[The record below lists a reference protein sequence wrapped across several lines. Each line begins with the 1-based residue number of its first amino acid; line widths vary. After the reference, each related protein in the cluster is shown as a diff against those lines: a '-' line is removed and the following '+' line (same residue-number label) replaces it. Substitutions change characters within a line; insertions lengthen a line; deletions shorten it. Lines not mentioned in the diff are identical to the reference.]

1 VPENG
6 KWETGNDEN
15 RSSFFVFSFP
25 LPVMRT
31 AVVHDWLNG
40 MRGGEKVLEAILPL
54 VPEPTIFTLFYVPGS
69 ISREIERYPIRASGL
84 NRLPLARRHYRNYL
98 PLYPRAIEAFDLS
111 GFDLVVSSS
120 HCVAKGAIARDG
132 APHLCY
138 CHTPVRY
145 AYEQFDVYFP
155 RGATRFWSAKKFF
168 IERLRRWDGVTA
180 DRPTQYLA
188 NSTAVADRIR
198 RHYRRDST
206 VIHPPVDVEF
216 FQGSNAGR
224 EGFLL
229 AVGSLVPYKRYELAI
244 EAARQV
250 GRPLVVVGRGPE
262 ERRLRA
268 LASSSVRIVSD
279 VGPEALR
286 ELYRTCH
293 AFVQPGEEDFGISL
307 VEALACGAP
316 VAALGRGGARDTVR
330 PEVNG
335 FLCDEETAE
344 SLAAAVEK
352 IGRARFDYTAV
363 RATALPFARERF
375 DREFDRAISQVM
387 QIRRD
392 QESPS

>member
-1 VPENG
+1 
-6 KWETGNDEN
+6 
-15 RSSFFVFSFP
+15 
-25 LPVMRT
+25 MRT

-54 VPEPTIFTLFYVPGS
+54 VPNPTIFTLFHVPGS
-69 ISREIERYPIRASGL
+69 VSRQIERYPIRASWL
-84 NRLPLARRHYRNYL
+84 NRLPLARRHYRQYL
-98 PLYPRAIEAFDLS
+98 PHYPRAIESFDLS

-155 RGATRFWSAKKFF
+155 RGATRFRSAKKFF
-168 IERLRRWDGVTA
+168 IDRLRRWDRSTA
-180 DRPTQYLA
+180 DRPTQYFA

-198 RHYRRDST
+198 RHYGRGAT
-206 VIHPPVDVEF
+206 VVHPPVDVEF

-224 EGFLL
+224 DGFLL

-244 EAARQV
+244 EAARRV
-250 GRPLVVVGRGPE
+250 DRPLVIVGRGPE

-330 PEVNG
+330 QGVNG
-335 FLCDEETAE
+335 FLYDEETAE
-344 SLAAAVEK
+344 ALAAVVERVF
-352 IGRARFDYTAV
+352 RARFDYTAV

-375 DREFDRAISQVM
+375 DREFDRAISQVL
-387 QIRRD
+387 QIRHD
-392 QESPS
+392 QESRR